1 MNDLVKILKDTKK
14 HLMTGVSYMIP
25 FVVTGGVILAVS
37 VLLSGETAVP
47 DAGALGKI
55 AQIGVAGLG
64 LMVPI
69 LSGFIAFSISDRLCF
84 GAGNYWRV
92 SCEQYRCWFYWRINL
107 GAACRDCCFLFE
119 ENQGT
124 IRSQIRHA
132 NIYHSVNW

>member
-69 LSGFIAFSISDRLCF
+69 LSGFIAFSISDSYVHSSCSFFSEWLDSWRL
-84 GAGNYWRV
+84 
-92 SCEQYRCWFYWRINL
+92 
-107 GAACRDCCFLFE
+107 
-119 ENQGT
+119 
-124 IRSQIRHA
+124 
-132 NIYHSVNW
+132 

>member
-64 LMVPI
+64 LRYLFCPDLLLFQLVIVLLWRRELLEGI
-69 LSGFIAFSISDRLCF
+69 LRT
-84 GAGNYWRV
+84 V
-92 SCEQYRCWFYWRINL
+92 SVL
-107 GAACRDCCFLFE
+107 VLLAD
-119 ENQGT
+119 
-124 IRSQIRHA
+124 
-132 NIYHSVNW
+132 